1 MRWRNRDG
9 RAALQPRIQRA
20 DEFSR
25 SLEARVKSRVID
37 LEMMLENAG
46 SKSGTI
52 VSGGGTS
59 DSTILNISWLNV
71 PASNGTRPVMASYKI
86 TPME

>member
-1 MRWRNRDG
+1 MNSCVVWKRCVR
-9 RAALQPRIQRA
+9 
-20 DEFSR
+20 
-25 SLEARVKSRVID
+25 SRVID
-37 LEMMLENAG
+37 FAMMLENAG

-71 PASNGTRPVMASYKI
+71 PASNGTRPVTAS
-86 TPME
+86 